1 MPLHLEEFSRRREI
15 LSVWAAFLDLAL
27 SSNSLQ
33 LKHLR
38 FCADGPPPALL
49 DSAFG
54 CKANREREGTMNE
67 ERMPSCEPQEPDL
80 NTESSQVKE
89 IKEIQ
94 KPSSM
99 LLEIAVVVFALVAGI
114 AAGYG
119 WLQHDTARQLI
130 SERGEL
136 SAALAQA
143 KSQEDALTAKV
154 NALNVA
160 QAQEAAARA
169 QTEAV
174 KNAQF
179 PPRSGEVSRHT
190 THQAAARP
198 APADDPRWKQVQQQL
213 GDQQKELAD
222 SQKRID
228 ETQANLDRAKSE
240 MEGNLQSA
248 RSELGSDIARN
259 HAELVTLEKKGERNY
274 YEFSFEKSK
283 TYHHTGPISIALR
296 KADAKHEY
304 CDLQMLVDDREIT
317 RKHVNLY
324 ESITFYPEG
333 YPLPLELVIN
343 RIDKDSVHGYV
354 SEPKYRSTERAAAPA
369 PPASAASVTTPT
381 PAAQVVK
388 LEHREEGGH

>member
-1 MPLHLEEFSRRREI
+1 MNEQQTPSGERQEPALNPESSHVEEF
-15 LSVWAAFLDLAL
+15 
-27 SSNSLQ
+27 
-33 LKHLR
+33 
-38 FCADGPPPALL
+38 
-49 DSAFG
+49 
-54 CKANREREGTMNE
+54 
-67 ERMPSCEPQEPDL
+67 
-80 NTESSQVKE
+80 
-89 IKEIQ
+89 Q
-94 KPSSM
+94 KTPSM

-119 WLQHDTARQLI
+119 WLQHDAARQLI

-143 KSQEDALTAKV
+143 KGQEDALIAKV
-154 NALNVA
+154 NALSVA
-160 QAQEAAARA
+160 QAQEEAARA

-174 KNAQF
+174 KNEQF
-179 PPRSGEVSRHT
+179 PPRNSEAPKRT
-190 THQAAARP
+190 THRAAAHP

-228 ETQANLDRAKSE
+228 ETQANLQQAKSE

-248 RSELGSDIARN
+248 RTDLSSDIARN
-259 HAELVTLEKKGERNY
+259 HEELVTLEKKGERNY

-283 TYHHTGPISIALR
+283 TYHHTGPISIGLR

-369 PPASAASVTTPT
+369 PAPTTAASVTTPA
-381 PAAQVVK
+381 PAAQDIK
-388 LEHREEGGH
+388 LEHRDEGAH